1 MSSGTP
7 AVDHNQLVNIF
18 ARFFGSILADLK
30 RHDLRLKEQNDSRRQ
45 YKRESTVEFITHI
58 R

>member
-1 MSSGTP
+1 MDAHQQKETE
-7 AVDHNQLVNIF
+7 LNIF
-18 ARFFGSILADLK
+18 ARFFGSILVDLK

>member
-1 MSSGTP
+1 MEMRP
-7 AVDHNQLVNIF
+7 VNRDAELNEF
-18 ARFFGSILADLK
+18 ARWFGSILVLLRA
-30 RHDLRLKEQNDSRRQ
+30 HDLRLKEQNDSRRQ